1 MVKYL
6 IDVNLPNR
14 FSIWASEEYE
24 YVISINDEMKDSE
37 IWSYAKEN
45 NLTIVT
51 KDTDFSDMAILNNP
65 PPRVIHMK
73 IGNMKM
79 SAFHQIISNIWG
91 DVCAMSEEYKLI
103 RVYPN
108 KIEGID

>member
-24 YVISINDEMKDSE
+24 YVISIN
-37 IWSYAKEN
+37 
-45 NLTIVT
+45 
-51 KDTDFSDMAILNNP
+51 
-65 PPRVIHMK
+65 RVIHMK

-79 SAFHQIISNIWG
+79 NAFHQIISNIWG

>member
-6 IDVNLPNR
+6 IDVNLQNR

-79 SAFHQIISNIWG
+79 NAFHQIISNIW
-91 DVCAMSEEYKLI
+91 VMSAQ
-103 RVYPN
+103 
-108 KIEGID
+108 

>member
-24 YVISINDEMKDSE
+24 YVISIN
-37 IWSYAKEN
+37 
-45 NLTIVT
+45 
-51 KDTDFSDMAILNNP
+51 
-65 PPRVIHMK
+65 RVIHMK
-73 IGNMKM
+73 IRNMKM
-79 SAFHQIISNIWG
+79 NAFHQIISNIWG